1 MKDKYIIII
10 HLLFYFTTA
19 MLKITK
25 RIKEATRKFLGRKKR
40 VNAKIK
46 SSYPDFRI
54 IVDKSNRYMKAQ
66 VIDPTGKVLCHIS
79 DKDIK
84 WTTKTDTAQKAGEA
98 LAALMK
104 KQGIEKAAFDRNGNL
119 YHGRVK
125 ALVDWIRTW
134 GIAI

>member
-1 MKDKYIIII
+1 
-10 HLLFYFTTA
+10 

-25 RIKEATRKFLGRKKR
+25 RIKEVTRKFFARKKR

-46 SSYPDFRI
+46 ATYPAFRI
-54 IVDKSNRYMKAQ
+54 IVDKSNKYIKAQ
-66 VIDPTGKVLCHIS
+66 VIDANGKVMCHIC
-79 DKDIK
+79 DKDVK
-84 WTTKTDTAQKAGEA
+84 GTTKTDSATKAGEA

-104 KQGIEKAAFDRNGNL
+104 KQGIEKAAFDRNGEL

-125 ALVDWIRTW
+125 ALADWIRTW

>member
-1 MKDKYIIII
+1 
-10 HLLFYFTTA
+10 

-25 RIKEATRKFLGRKKR
+25 RIKEVVRKFMGRKKR

-46 SSYPDFRI
+46 ASYPAFRI

-66 VIDPTGKVLCHIS
+66 VVDATGKVVCHIC

-84 WTTKTDTAQKAGEA
+84 GTTKTDTAQKAGEA

-104 KQGIEKAAFDRNGNL
+104 KQGIEKAAFDRNGQL

-125 ALVDWIRTW
+125 ALAD
-134 GIAI
+134 

>member
-1 MKDKYIIII
+1 
-10 HLLFYFTTA
+10 

-25 RIKEATRKFLGRKKR
+25 RIKDATKKFLGRKKR
-40 VNAKIK
+40 INAKIK

-54 IVDKSNRYMKAQ
+54 VVDKSNMFIKAQ
-66 VIDPTGKVLCHIS
+66 VLSADGNVVCHIS
-79 DKDIK
+79 DKEIK
-84 WTTKTDTAQKAGEA
+84 GVNKTDRAQKAGEA

>member
-1 MKDKYIIII
+1 
-10 HLLFYFTTA
+10 

-25 RIKEATRKFLGRKKR
+25 RIKDAMRKFLGRKKR

-54 IVDKSNRYMKAQ
+54 IVDKSNKYMKAQ
-66 VIDPTGKVLCHIS
+66 VIDLTGKVICHIS
-79 DKDIK
+79 DKEIK
-84 WTTKTDTAQKAGEA
+84 GTTKTDRAQKAGEA

-104 KQGIEKAAFDRNGNL
+104 KAGIEKAAFDRNGNL

-125 ALVDWIRTW
+125 ALVDGIRTG

>member
-1 MKDKYIIII
+1 MKNLSFIIY
-10 HLLFYFTTA
+10 HLSFIVRI

-54 IVDKSNRYMKAQ
+54 IVDKSNKYITAQ
-66 VIDPTGKVLCHIS
+66 VIDATGKVMCRIS
-79 DKDIK
+79 DKEIEG
-84 WTTKTDTAQKAGEA
+84 TTKTDTATKAWEA

-104 KQGIEKAAFDRNGNL
+104 KQGIEKAAFDRNGEL

-125 ALVDWIRTW
+125 ALADWIRTW

>member
-1 MKDKYIIII
+1 
-10 HLLFYFTTA
+10 

-25 RIKEATRKFLGRKKR
+25 RVKEVTRKFFSRKAR

-54 IVDKSNRYMKAQ
+54 IVDKSNKYMKAQ
-66 VIDPTGKVLCHIS
+66 VIDLAGKVICHIS
-79 DKDIK
+79 DKNIEG
-84 WTTKTDTAQKAGEA
+84 TTKTDTAQKAGEA

-104 KQGIEKAAFDRNGNL
+104 KQGIEKATFDRNGNL

-125 ALVDWIRTW
+125 ALADWIRTW

>member
-1 MKDKYIIII
+1 MKDVVK
-10 HLLFYFTTA
+10 
-19 MLKITK
+19 
-25 RIKEATRKFLGRKKR
+25 KFMGRKKR

-46 SSYPDFRI
+46 ANYPDFRV
-54 IVDKSNRYMKAQ
+54 IVDKSNKYMKAQ
-66 VIDPTGKVLCHIS
+66 VVDTTGNVVCHIS

-84 WTTKTDTAQKAGEA
+84 GTTKTDTAGKAGEA

-104 KQGIEKAAFDRNGNL
+104 KKGIEKATFDRNWQL

-125 ALVDWIRTW
+125 ALADWIRTW

>member
-1 MKDKYIIII
+1 
-10 HLLFYFTTA
+10 

-25 RIKEATRKFLGRKKR
+25 RVKEANRKFLGRKKR
-40 VNAKIK
+40 INAKIK
-46 SSYPDFRI
+46 SSFPDFRI
-54 IVDKSNRYMKAQ
+54 VVDKSNKYIKAQ
-66 VIDPTGKVLCHIS
+66 VLDTKGNVLCHVS

-84 WTTKTDTAQKAGEA
+84 GTTKTDTASKAGLA

-125 ALVDWIRTW
+125 ALHEWIRTW

>member
-1 MKDKYIIII
+1 
-10 HLLFYFTTA
+10 

-25 RIKEATRKFLGRKKR
+25 RVQEWIRKFLGRKKR

-54 IVDKSNRYMKAQ
+54 IVDKSNKYMKAQ
-66 VIDPTGKVLCHIS
+66 VIDATGKVLCHIS

-84 WTTKTDTAQKAGEA
+84 GTTKTDTAQKAGEA

-125 ALVDWIRTW
+125 ALADWIRTW

>member
-1 MKDKYIIII
+1 
-10 HLLFYFTTA
+10 

-40 VNAKIK
+40 INAKIK

-54 IVDKSNRYMKAQ
+54 VVDKSNMFIKAQ
-66 VIDPTGKVLCHIS
+66 VLGADGKVICHIN

-84 WTTKTDTAQKAGEA
+84 GANKTDRAQKAGEA

-104 KQGIEKAAFDRNGNL
+104 KQGIEKAAFDRNGQL

-125 ALVDWIRTW
+125 ALAEWIRIW

>member
-1 MKDKYIIII
+1 
-10 HLLFYFTTA
+10 

-25 RIKEATRKFLGRKKR
+25 HIREVTRKFLARKQR

-46 SSYPDFRI
+46 SANPEYRV
-54 IVDKSNRYMKAQ
+54 IVNKSNKYLSVQ
-66 VIDPTGKVLCHIS
+66 VIDVHGKVLCHIC
-79 DKDIK
+79 DKGIK
-84 WTTKTDTAQKAGEA
+84 ATTKTDAASKAWEA

-104 KQGIEKAAFDRNGNL
+104 KQNIEKATFDRNGEL

-125 ALVDWIRTW
+125 ALADGIRAW

>member
-1 MKDKYIIII
+1 MKNLYY
-10 HLLFYFTTA
+10 LLYNT

-40 VNAKIK
+40 INAKIK
-46 SSYPDFRI
+46 ASSPDFRI
-54 IVDKSNRYMKAQ
+54 VVDKSNMFIKAQ
-66 VIDPTGKVLCHIS
+66 VLGVNGKVICHIT
-79 DKDIK
+79 DKGIA
-84 WTTKTDTAQKAGEA
+84 WANKTERAAKAWEA

-104 KQGIEKAAFDRNGNL
+104 KQGIEKAAFDRNWEL

-125 ALVDWIRTW
+125 ALAEWIRTW